1 MKVYLDIIFIIN
13 FIFDF
18 ILLLSSSII
27 LKRRTSFI
35 RIILGSL
42 FGSLS
47 MFVLFIR
54 FNTISLTIFKTI
66 ISSFMLNITFG
77 YKDIKYF
84 FKNMYYL
91 YLISIIMGGL
101 LYFINNSFSNSNG
114 LLFYNSFKINILLG
128 IILSIIGVRVF
139 IKNTKDL
146 KLNYNKYLNA
156 IIYFKDYKIN
166 VNAFVDTGNKL
177 KDPYTFKPIILVD
190 TKLIKEIDNPIY
202 VPFKT
207 CNNEGLLKCIKANK
221 IYIDGIGYKKN
232 FLVGLTNSIKIDGV
246 NCLLNEM
253 LMEG

>member
-13 FIFDF
+13 YIFDF

-27 LKRRTSFI
+27 LKRNTKMI
-35 RIILGSL
+35 RIIFGSL

-47 MFVLFIR
+47 IFILFIR
-54 FNTISLTIFKTI
+54 FNTISLTIYKLLVSIGMI
-66 ISSFMLNITFG
+66 IIAYG

-84 FKNMYYL
+84 VKNMYYL

-101 LYFINNSFSNSNG
+101 LSFINNSFSSVNG
-114 LLFYNSFKINILLG
+114 LLFFSSFKINLFLG
-128 IILSIIGVRVF
+128 IILLIIGIRIY
-139 IKNTKDL
+139 IKNIKDL
-146 KLNYNKYLNA
+146 KLNYNKYIDA
-156 IIYFKDYKIN
+156 DIYFKDYKIK
-166 VNAFVDTGNKL
+166 VNAFLDTGNKL
-177 KDPYTFKPIILVD
+177 IDPYSFKPIILVD
-190 TKLIKEIDNPIY
+190 SKLIKEVISPIY

-207 CNNEGLLKCIKANK
+207 CNNNGLLKCIKANK

-232 FLVGLTNSIKIDGV
+232 FLVGVTDSISIDGV